1 MIDAN
6 IAEKV
11 QTILKNVDEINQLM
25 SELYE
30 HSVEVRI
37 AYKDASKG
45 EPPRIELWRATEHVD
60 YLKIENESTS
70 SNL

>member
-1 MIDAN
+1 MIDSN

-30 HSVEVRI
+30 HSVEIRI
-37 AYKDASKG
+37 AYKDANKG

-60 YLKIENESTS
+60 YLKIENGSAS

>member
-1 MIDAN
+1 MIDSN
-6 IAEKV
+6 IAENV

-25 SELYE
+25 SKLYE
-30 HSVEVRI
+30 QNVEIRI

-60 YLKIENESTS
+60 YLKIQDTQ
-70 SNL
+70 